1 MSTKPS
7 VPNSLPIGKVLMQA
21 EPLQRLQQRIQESK
35 DRFEAVKGCIPAA
48 LLSYIKPGPVDE
60 GQWTLL
66 VSNTAVAAK
75 LRHLQPL
82 MEDALRA
89 HDWRVC
95 SLRIKIQRQDAG
107 AR

>member
-1 MSTKPS
+1 
-7 VPNSLPIGKVLMQA
+7 MQA
-21 EPLQRLQQRIQESK
+21 EPLQRLQQRIQESNA
-35 DRFEAVKGCIPAA
+35 RFEAIKECIPAA
-48 LLSYIKPGPVDE
+48 LLSFIRPGPVDE

-66 VSNTAVAAK
+66 VSNPAVATK

-82 MEDALRA
+82 LEDALRA
-89 HDWRVC
+89 HDWPVG